1 MGPVRQMQMNSKFY
15 SAKCSP
21 RIRDRTLPHITVQCP
36 VYKEGLHSVIA
47 PTVKSIKEAI
57 STYELQGG
65 SANMFINDDG
75 LQIIDE
81 DERRARIEFY
91 ADHSIGWTARP
102 KHGLN
107 GFVRKGKFKKVCSLY
122 KVFWDSASV
131 THLPSLTEQRNLWEF
146 CPLLWLRVSSI
157 SAAFGN
163 CGAVGPRGDPI
174 NFHFSDRKWLTSH
187 RLGLQHELRSHDLL
201 QS

>member
-1 MGPVRQMQMNSKFY
+1 
-15 SAKCSP
+15 
-21 RIRDRTLPHITVQCP
+21 
-36 VYKEGLHSVIA
+36 
-47 PTVKSIKEAI
+47 
-57 STYELQGG
+57 
-65 SANMFINDDG
+65 MFINDDG

-131 THLPSLTEQRNLWEF
+131 THFSTLYRPAQPMGTFPSLLVASFVDFSCFWQLWRCWSARAIQSF
-146 CPLLWLRVSSI
+146 C
-157 SAAFGN
+157 
-163 CGAVGPRGDPI
+163 
-174 NFHFSDRKWLTSH
+174 T
-187 RLGLQHELRSHDLL
+187 
-201 QS
+201 